1 MVCDSSGDSEGF
13 GENWEV
19 VLDGILETKDGIL

>member
-1 MVCDSSGDSEGF
+1 MTVYSGDTEGF